1 MKRPCAGIQKNS
13 ILCAVRIEI
22 QVIQNY
28 LCPVKC
34 LPLFVLLKFYVHE
47 SLAEG
52 VSKLWTVYLL
62 QAINNFYQTPIIIY
76 HNVKERLVFSRM
88 TLKTLQIYN
97 TPKLHCYIPL
107 RFEHSVTINYNK
119 LHYVPILSLAYT
131 KKHHPQSFLWKHCK
145 PTESMLFFR
154 RTSEP

>member
-1 MKRPCAGIQKNS
+1 MFT
-13 ILCAVRIEI
+13 L
-22 QVIQNY
+22 
-28 LCPVKC
+28 L
-34 LPLFVLLKFYVHE
+34 VLLKFYVHE
-47 SLAEG
+47 PLAEG

-131 KKHHPQSFLWKHCK
+131 KKHHPHISCENIENGVRVLCFYEEQPNLNINSISFYRKPIIKYRACFMGECK
-145 PTESMLFFR
+145 WP
-154 RTSEP
+154 